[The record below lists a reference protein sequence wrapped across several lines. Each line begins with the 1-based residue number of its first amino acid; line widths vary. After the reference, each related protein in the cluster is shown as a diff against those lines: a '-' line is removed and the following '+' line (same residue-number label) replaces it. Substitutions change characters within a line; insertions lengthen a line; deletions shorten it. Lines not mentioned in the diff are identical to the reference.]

1 VSAKDEG
8 LEQRLE
14 EANKS
19 LGQLNRCLESIV
31 DNLRDGILIV
41 DAEDRIRLA
50 NREAARLL
58 DRSVG
63 ELVGSASPW
72 PLRIGQTTRHEL
84 ASRAAQPSLVE
95 VSVSAVEWNG
105 HAARLAT
112 LRDVTPH
119 VELEQSWN
127 RAQAE
132 LVEAAGWAIVA
143 IDRDGRISRMNRMAE
158 RLAGSTLAEE
168 KGKRL
173 DRVLCLLDEN
183 DRRPIDLPLSHVGGP
198 DTAPSTSA
206 WLLARDGTERLVA
219 VHGVALNDTNE
230 PDRVAIL
237 GLRDRSAELHAWHVA
252 EIHSELIRHA
262 VDHSLD
268 ELLARALD
276 DVGELVDSPIGFYHW
291 VNADQRTLSL
301 QQWSTRTREEFC
313 TATGSATHY
322 PIDEAGVWVDC
333 VRQRRPVIHN
343 DYASLPHKKGMPEGH
358 APVIRELVVPV
369 FEGEKIVAILG
380 VGNKPTDYT
389 WQDAEIVSRFAQ
401 MTWAAVQQ
409 KRADEALRETETQL
423 HVLSDHLPGGVVYQL
438 LMNKDGGDRHFTY
451 LSGGTEQ
458 MHGITV
464 EEGLNDVMS
473 IYGQVV
479 AEDVPL
485 LMAKEAE
492 AAATMT
498 PLTAEIRLRMANGE
512 LRWRQLRSAPRRTA
526 NGDLLWDGIELD
538 ITERK
543 QVEEELKRSRD
554 LLNATGRVAKV
565 GGWELDLATNKL
577 FWTEEVYRIHRLPMD
592 REPDVRTA
600 IEFYRPESRPVIERA
615 VQQAI
620 EHGEPF
626 DVQLQILT
634 TDGDPRWVQAVGQV
648 EQRDGKVSRVFGTFQ
663 DITERKRAEGL
674 LLAEKQFT
682 EQALDAQ
689 HDTFFL
695 FDPESGKA
703 LRWNRAF
710 REISGYTDEEI
721 AQLPAPATYFDP
733 EDLER
738 AKAATELVLRGE
750 PATLEMDLICKDGS
764 RIVTEY
770 QAAPMD
776 DERGERRYIVA
787 IGRDVRA
794 RKQAELTLAEN
805 EHRHRTILQTAMSG
819 YCVFDTN
826 GRLLEVNETYC
837 QMSGYDEDELLHMRI
852 ADLDV
857 AEPADT
863 ILARMGALMARGEDR
878 FESKHRRKD
887 GSVFDIEVSVQYA
900 GFGGGQFVAFL
911 RDITERNQSA
921 AALRESEEIF
931 RFLMEY
937 SPVYVFFKDHEAR
950 SLRLSR
956 NYEAMLG
963 RPLEELLGKTM
974 MELFPSELAETMIAD
989 DIRVLSE
996 RRPVSVDEELNGRY
1010 YTTTKFPIIVDGEA
1024 RYLAGYTTDVTDRT
1038 RAELALRERVKE
1050 LTCLY
1055 ALGKAMQ
1062 EGLSVDDLCRRVVMQ
1077 LKQAMRIEELAVPS
1091 IELEGTRFSAQRGD
1105 GPTHDLTADI
1115 TVGDRV
1121 CGRLT
1126 VTYPIETAFL
1136 IPEEQELLNGIAE
1149 LLSTWMQRKH
1159 ANEAL
1164 LRTNEQLAAA
1174 TERAQE
1180 ASRAKSEILTN
1191 VSHELRTPMNAVIGM
1206 LSLMLE
1212 TELTDQQRR
1221 YAAVARSSAESL
1233 LRLLNDFLD
1242 LAKIEA
1248 GKLDIE
1254 LLDFD
1259 LETVLDDLIASL
1271 ALRAYD
1277 QGLELT
1283 CTTQSEVPRFL
1294 RGDPGRLRQILLN
1307 LLGNAVKFTPSGE
1320 VDVRVSVLS
1329 RAPDQVTLRFA
1340 VRDTGIGIPR
1350 DRLGSLFEKF
1360 AQVDSSTTRKF
1371 GGTGLGLAICAQLA
1385 NLMGGQVGVES
1396 EEGRGS
1402 EFWLDLPLAT
1412 PTRRPENRLSFD
1424 SPATDL
1430 QGVRVL
1436 VVDHSARARESI
1448 CVRMRSWG
1456 MRPSEATDSSALLRL
1471 LRAASNEKEPYAI
1484 VLVEALLPGL
1494 DGGAL
1499 KRALETDEHLRDVNV
1514 VMMVPLGA
1522 AGTAGTLSELG
1533 FSTQLTKPVRS
1544 TELKS
1549 VLASVL
1555 SARPGGAAP
1564 ETLVSTSTHTPMLGT
1579 LAGRGARI
1587 LVAEDN
1593 AVNQEVALSILDKLG
1608 AHAVAVADGFEAVEA
1623 FSSMSYDLILMDMRM
1638 PRVDGL
1644 EATRRI
1650 RSLEAGSETRRRIP
1664 IIAVTAQAVDL
1675 GREEFIAA
1683 GLDDYLPKPVTP
1695 QALLEMLLRW
1705 LPASKAT
1712 NAGPDSSAADAQDA
1726 INVDEKLIFN
1736 RQTLMTCV
1744 MNDETLAQRVIDV
1757 FFEDARRRMSA
1768 FESML
1773 SARDSEGVARELH
1786 TFKGAAAVVGAEQ
1799 LSALISSL
1807 ESKSPAEN
1815 LEALRQHLPELER
1828 CLDELERATL
1838 PKPRPAP

>member
-1 VSAKDEG
+1 MSANEEG

-19 LGQLNRCLESIV
+19 LGQLNRCLKSIV
-31 DNLRDGILIV
+31 DNISDGILIV

-50 NREAARLL
+50 NAEAARLL
-58 DRSVG
+58 DSSVG

-72 PLRIGQTTRHEL
+72 PLPVERTTRHEL
-84 ASRAAQPSLVE
+84 AHRGDQPVVVE
-95 VSVSAVEWNG
+95 FSVSAVEWNG

-119 VELEQSWN
+119 VDFEQSWN
-127 RAQAE
+127 SAQAE
-132 LVEAAGWAIVA
+132 LLEAAGWAIVA
-143 IDRDGRISRMNRMAE
+143 IDRDDRISRMNRTAE
-158 RLAGSTLAEE
+158 RLAGSTLAEA

-183 DRRPIDLPLSHVGGP
+183 DRRPIELPLSHVGGP
-198 DTAPSTSA
+198 DTAPSISA
-206 WLLARDGTERLVA
+206 WLLARDGTERSVA
-219 VHGVALNDTNE
+219 VHALALDNTNA

-252 EIHSELIRHA
+252 EIHSDLIRHA

-313 TATGSATHY
+313 TAESGVSHY
-322 PIDEAGVWVDC
+322 PIDDAGVWVDC

-343 DYASLPHKKGMPEGH
+343 DYESLPHKKGLPEGH

-369 FEGEKIVAILG
+369 IEGDKIVAILG
-380 VGNKPTDYT
+380 VGNKPIDYT
-389 WQDAEIVSRFAQ
+389 WQDVEVVSRFAQ

-438 LMNKDGGDRHFTY
+438 LMNKDGGDRRFTY
-451 LSGGTEQ
+451 LSGGMEQ

-498 PLTAEIRLRMANGE
+498 PLTAEVRLHMANGE

-543 QVEEELKRSRD
+543 KVEEELKRSRD

-565 GGWELDLATNKL
+565 GGWEIDIATNKL

-592 REPDVRTA
+592 WEPDVRTA
-600 IEFYRPESRPVIERA
+600 ITFYRPESRPVIERA

-620 EHGEPF
+620 ELGEPF

-634 TDGDPRWVQAVGQV
+634 TDGEPRWVQAMGQV
-648 EQRDGKVSRVFGTFQ
+648 EQHDGKVSLVRGTFQ
-663 DITERKRAEGL
+663 DITERKRAEDL

-710 REISGYTDEEI
+710 RETSGYSDEEI
-721 AQLPAPATYFDP
+721 DRLPAPATYYDA

-738 AKAATELVLRGE
+738 ARTATERVLRGE
-750 PATLEMDLICKDGS
+750 PATVEMHLIRKDGS

-770 QAAPMD
+770 QAAPMA
-776 DERGERRYIVA
+776 DETGESKYIVA

-794 RKQAELTLAEN
+794 RKQAELALAEQ

-819 YCVFDTN
+819 YCVFDTS
-826 GRLLEVNETYC
+826 GRLLEVNDTYC
-837 QMSGYDEDELLHMRI
+837 QMTGYDENELLSARI
-852 ADLDV
+852 TDLDV
-857 AEPADT
+857 AEPADKL
-863 ILARMGALMARGEDR
+863 LARMDAVMSRGEDR

-887 GSVFDIEVSVQYA
+887 GSVFDVEISVQYA

-911 RDITERNQSA
+911 RDITQGNRAA

-931 RFLMEY
+931 SFLMEY
-937 SPVYVFFKDHEAR
+937 SPVYVFFKDHNAR

-989 DIRVLSE
+989 DMRVLND
-996 RRPVSVDEELNGRY
+996 RQPVSVDEELNGRY
-1010 YTTTKFPIIVDGEA
+1010 YTTTKFPIIVDGEP
-1024 RYLAGYTTDVTDRT
+1024 RYLAGYTTDVTDRK

-1062 EGLSVDDLCRRVVMQ
+1062 EGLSVDDLCRRVVTQ
-1077 LKQAMRIEELAVPS
+1077 LQQAMRFEDLAVPS
-1091 IELEGTRFSAQRGD
+1091 LEVEGTRFSAKRGD

-1115 TVGDRV
+1115 TVGNRA

-1159 ANEAL
+1159 ANDAL
-1164 LRTNEQLAAA
+1164 LRSNEQLAAA

-1180 ASRAKSEILTN
+1180 ASRAKSEILAN

-1206 LSLMLE
+1206 ISLVLE
-1212 TELTDQQRR
+1212 TALTDEQRR
-1221 YAAVARSSAESL
+1221 YATVARSSAESL

-1248 GKLDIE
+1248 GKVDIE
-1254 LLDFD
+1254 ILDFD
-1259 LETVLDDLIASL
+1259 LETVLDDMIASL
-1271 ALRAYD
+1271 AVRAYE

-1283 CTTQSEVPRFL
+1283 CTTESEVPRFL

-1329 RAPDQVTLRFA
+1329 RTPGEVMLRFA

-1350 DRLGSLFEKF
+1350 DKIGSLFEKF
-1360 AQVDSSTTRKF
+1360 AQVDSSTTRRF
-1371 GGTGLGLAICAQLA
+1371 GGTGLGLAICTQLA
-1385 NLMGGQVGVES
+1385 NLMGGKVDVES

-1412 PTRRPENRLSFD
+1412 LTSRPTERPNFD
-1424 SPATDL
+1424 SPETYL

-1456 MRPSEATDSSALLRL
+1456 MRPHEAADSSTLFNL

-1484 VLVEALLPGL
+1484 VLVDALLPGL
-1494 DGGAL
+1494 DGSAL
-1499 KRALETDEHLRDVNV
+1499 KRELETNEHLRRVNL

-1522 AGTAGTLSELG
+1522 AGTLGTMSELG
-1533 FSTQLTKPVRS
+1533 FCPQLTKPVRS
-1544 TELKS
+1544 KELMS

-1555 SARPGGAAP
+1555 SERPGGAVAHKA
-1564 ETLVSTSTHTPMLGT
+1564 LVSTSTQPPMLGI
-1579 LAGRGARI
+1579 LADREARV

-1608 AHAVAVADGFEAVEA
+1608 AHAVAVANGFEAVEA
-1623 FSSMSYDLILMDMRM
+1623 FSSGSYDLILMDMRM

-1650 RSLEAGSETRRRIP
+1650 RSLEATSETQRRIP

-1675 GREEFIAA
+1675 DREEFRAA

-1695 QALLEMLLRW
+1695 QALLKVLLRW
-1705 LPASKAT
+1705 LPRPNAT
-1712 NAGPDSSAADAQDA
+1712 NAGATPDSCVADKQDA
-1726 INVDEKLIFN
+1726 ISEDEKLVFN

-1744 MNDETLAQRVIDV
+1744 MNDEKLARRVLDV
-1757 FFEDARRRMSA
+1757 FFEDARHRMVVL
-1768 FESML
+1768 ESL
-1773 SARDSEGVARELH
+1773 LGARDSEGVARELH
-1786 TFKGAAAVVGAEQ
+1786 TFKGAAAVVGAER
-1799 LSALISSL
+1799 LCALVSGL
-1807 ESKSPAEN
+1807 ESKAPTED
-1815 LEALRQHLPELER
+1815 LGALIQHLPELLQ
-1828 CLDELERATL
+1828 CLDELERATRL
-1838 PKPRPAP
+1838 